1 MIISRVNSFKFQI
14 VSAILLILFLS
25 LPSLAQATG
34 SISGTIEPKEKV
46 VSIYALVRATG
57 PFNKDGKGDRYKA
70 DFDKTTGR
78 FSIENIPSGT
88 YDISVITHDLVIEGV
103 NLRVA
108 GNGVPLSLF
117 EKRAIRKKIEEEKD
131 FFDSKKTIMFQG
143 NIYIAKVLVEKYRDR
158 KTSMG
163 KNFAFRRFDIY
174 TFKNFDEDWKPIKN
188 ADFVLREVIDKSKP
202 DQNIKRIFATQ
213 LGGIVVKSGENTI
226 ISTYHIPK

>member
-1 MIISRVNSFKFQI
+1 MTISKSNNPFKIIP
-14 VSAILLILFLS
+14 VSILLS
-25 LPSLAQATG
+25 LLLIRTSFAQTTG

-57 PFNKDGKGDRYKA
+57 PFNKDGKKNRYKA

-78 FSIENIPSGT
+78 FSIENIHSGT
-88 YDISVITHDLVIEGV
+88 YDISVVTHDLIIEGV
-103 NLRVA
+103 NLRVE
-108 GNGVPLSLF
+108 GDGVSLSLF
-117 EKRAIRKKIEEEKD
+117 EKRAISKKIEEEKD
-131 FFDSKKTIMFQG
+131 FFDSKKVIMFQG
-143 NIYIAKVLVEKYRDR
+143 NINTAKVLVEKHRDR

-202 DQNIKRIFATQ
+202 DQNIKRIFSSQ
-213 LGGIVVKSGENTI
+213 LGGIVVKSEGNTTI
-226 ISTYHIPK
+226 PIYHIPK

>member
-1 MIISRVNSFKFQI
+1 MIILRVNSFKFQI
-14 VSAILLILFLS
+14 IPAILFILFFPSLS
-25 LPSLAQATG
+25 LAETTG
-34 SISGTIEPKEKV
+34 SISGIIEPKEKV
-46 VSIYALVRATG
+46 VTIYALVRATG
-57 PFNKDGKGDRYKA
+57 PFNKDGKKNRYKA

-78 FSIENIPSGT
+78 FSIENILSGT
-88 YDISVITHDLVIEGV
+88 YDISVITHDGVIEGV

-131 FFDSKKTIMFQG
+131 FFDSKKAIMFQG
-143 NIYIAKVLVEKYRDR
+143 NIYTAKVLVEKYRDR
-158 KTSMG
+158 RTSMG

-202 DQNIKRIFATQ
+202 NQDIKRIFASQ
-213 LGGIVVKSGENTI
+213 LGGIVVKSGKNTTI
-226 ISTYHIPK
+226 PIYHIPK

>member
-1 MIISRVNSFKFQI
+1 MIILKSNNQCKIILAS
-14 VSAILLILFLS
+14 ILLS
-25 LPSLAQATG
+25 LLLIRTSFAQTTG
-34 SISGTIEPKEKV
+34 SISGTIEQKEKV

-57 PFNKDGKGDRYKA
+57 PFNKAGKKNRYKV

-78 FSIENIPSGT
+78 FSVKTIPSGT
-88 YDISVITHDLVIEGV
+88 YDISVITHDGVIEGV

-117 EKRAIRKKIEEEKD
+117 EKSAINKKIEEEKD
-131 FFDSKKTIMFQG
+131 FYDSKKVIMFQG
-143 NIYIAKVLVEKYRDR
+143 NINIAKVLVEKHRSR

-174 TFKNFDEDWKPIKN
+174 TFKNFDEDWKAIRN

-202 DQNIKRIFATQ
+202 DQNIKRIFSSE
-213 LGGIVVKSGENTI
+213 LGGIVVKSGRNTTI
-226 ISTYHIPK
+226 PIYHIPK

>member
-1 MIISRVNSFKFQI
+1 MIILKSNNPCKIIPVF
-14 VSAILLILFLS
+14 ILLSS
-25 LPSLAQATG
+25 LLIRTSFAQATG

-46 VSIYALVRATG
+46 VSIHALVRATG
-57 PFNKDGKGDRYKA
+57 PFNKDGKKNRYKA

-88 YDISVITHDLVIEGV
+88 YDISVITHDGVIEGV

-117 EKRAIRKKIEEEKD
+117 EKKAIRKKIEEEKD
-131 FFDSKKTIMFQG
+131 FFDSKKVIMFQG
-143 NIYIAKVLVEKYRDR
+143 NINIAKVLVEKYRSR

-163 KNFAFRRFDIY
+163 KNFAFRRFDVY
-174 TFKNFDEDWKPIKN
+174 TFKNFDEDWKAIRN

-202 DQNIKRIFATQ
+202 DQKIKRIFASQ
-213 LGGIVVKSGENTI
+213 LGGIIVEPGKKTI
-226 ISTYHIPK
+226 IPIYHIPK